1 MSGGNYRIMAVK
13 LALLKSGEEVI
24 SDVREARKEDSDEV
38 LFYVFKSPY
47 VVELVTQEQTVL
59 NEGVEAQGS
68 EQALNFSPWITL
80 SKDQEIY
87 VQPDWVVTF
96 VETYEDVVKAYTERV
111 GV

>member
-1 MSGGNYRIMAVK
+1 MAVK

-24 SDVREARKEDSDEV
+24 SDVREARKEDSEDV
-38 LFYVFKSPY
+38 LFYVFNSPY
-47 VVELVTQEQTVL
+47 VVNLVQVEQTVL
-59 NEGVEAQGS
+59 NEGAEMQGN
-68 EQALNFSPWITL
+68 EQQLNFRPWITL

>member
-13 LALLKSGEEVI
+13 LALLKSGEEII

-38 LFYVFKSPY
+38 LFY
-47 VVELVTQEQTVL
+47 
-59 NEGVEAQGS
+59 
-68 EQALNFSPWITL
+68 FSPWITL

>member
-1 MSGGNYRIMAVK
+1 MAVK
-13 LALLKSGEEVI
+13 LALLKSGEEVS

-38 LFYVFKSPY
+38 LFYVFNSPY
-47 VVELVTQEQTVL
+47 IVELVRQEKTVL
-59 NEGVEAQGS
+59 NEGVEAQGT